1 MGYYN
6 MNMNFEN
13 ARKYIETTY
22 SVIEYVEG
30 HYKYVGKDAGVMKN
44 PMWRVLNENGSE
56 TILMHCQVN
65 TLCKLCP
72 ESYKRIVDYERNLYN
87 NKKITWF
94 KAKNGYIAGTN
105 KLFMHQTI
113 TNCYGNGKGTHN
125 ISVDHIDRDIL
136 NNDFDNL
143 RIATRLEQEQNTKGI
158 IPDTKR
164 ARKWS
169 AKQLPDGLTQY
180 MLKKYFQK
188 KFSSPPCGGGGW
200 GWCLTTQDSS
210 APRSNHAQQS
220 DRTGTTTMDGA
231 SRQALQ
237 GLQIQAAG
245 DHW

>member
-1 MGYYN
+1 
-6 MNMNFEN
+6 MNFEN

-113 TNCYGNGKGTHN
+113 TN
-125 ISVDHIDRDIL
+125 
-136 NNDFDNL
+136 
-143 RIATRLEQEQNTKGI
+143 
-158 IPDTKR
+158 
-164 ARKWS
+164 
-169 AKQLPDGLTQY
+169 
-180 MLKKYFQK
+180 
-188 KFSSPPCGGGGW
+188 
-200 GWCLTTQDSS
+200 
-210 APRSNHAQQS
+210 
-220 DRTGTTTMDGA
+220 
-231 SRQALQ
+231 
-237 GLQIQAAG
+237 
-245 DHW
+245 

>member
-1 MGYYN
+1 
-6 MNMNFEN
+6 MNFEN

-180 MLKKYFQK
+180 MLKKYVVYYHEYLNAEKTRSREFFK
-188 KFSSPPCGGGGW
+188 IEKHPK
-200 GWCLTTQDSS
+200 QDKIWIGCK
-210 APRSNHAQQS
+210 SNAVSIQ
-220 DRTGTTTMDGA
+220 DKLNVANNMVNEMDI
-231 SRQALQ
+231 SLK
-237 GLQIQAAG
+237 QI
-245 DHW
+245 